1 MCVGGERSIKDE
13 SLLLYLCVSFFA
25 CVHGFWRR
33 RTAGSFLLA
42 TTSQIPQGL
51 LAPHPTNLA
60 YPLGVLHHKKE
71 TYNTVVEVGEEEND
85 LTASQEIEFY
95 IQEKDKGELD
105 IPSSLAPALPMG
117 LAIPT
122 DWWHSSHCIPSA

>member
-1 MCVGGERSIKDE
+1 MNLFFCIYL
-13 SLLLYLCVSFFA
+13 SLFFA
-25 CVHGFWRR
+25 CVHWFWRR
-33 RTAGSFLLA
+33 RSAGSFLLA

-51 LAPHPTNLA
+51 LAPHPTNLAA

-85 LTASQEIEFY
+85 LAASQEIEFY

-122 DWWHSSHCIPSA
+122 D